1 MSPGPASPSSRLA
14 ALAALL
20 PQERA
25 RGLAPHVER
34 LCDPDGAVSLLRRLA
49 DRGPL
54 PDDPVRLHALLTL
67 GGCSPYLASLL
78 EQDPEAI
85 DILPATG
92 PRTAIATRDDL
103 EEALGRF
110 ELRRTSL
117 ELPAILR
124 RFKEREYLRI
134 AVADYLHLA
143 DLPSLVR
150 GLSLLADVL
159 LGRALRTAQT
169 SLEAKHGRPQS
180 RNDRGEIEASGFV
193 VLALGKLGGE
203 ELNYSSDI
211 DLLYLFERDGETSG
225 TGADGDG
232 VISNR
237 NFFARLAAEV
247 TRLIGEAGPGGE
259 VFRVDLNLRPGGR
272 DGDLAL
278 SLKAAVAYYSN
289 WAEGWERQ
297 ALIKARPVAGDLDL
311 GQRFLQAVEPLV
323 YPLKTDPYLLLEIGR
338 MKDRI
343 DARLSD
349 AGTGERDI
357 KLGRGGIRELEFA
370 VQALQLQRGGGDPW
384 LRQANTLLALH
395 RLATRGLIGMAEYAA
410 LGEAYTFLRN
420 VEHRL
425 QLGHNRQ
432 TALLPS
438 DPAAWK
444 PLSRSLVVTTDAR
457 DDETDRFADAL
468 ERHRVTVR
476 VFYDSVLGR
485 ARQRAIGREEPD
497 LLLDRLD
504 DEALIARLGAAGFPE
519 PTALLKPLQSLRR
532 LLHPARLEPPI
543 AQALRRSTA
552 SLLRA
557 ALESPNPRRAF
568 GHIEELFSA
577 LSADP
582 PALRRFVENHDM
594 IAPTV
599 RLLGRS
605 DLFAGLV
612 RRRPESLAALDD
624 RSRIVRRPSHAEW
637 SRALALALTGGDT
650 ASRASELRRF
660 HQEALLTTVLRD
672 LNRQAGLRE
681 TLHQLSDL
689 ADITVDAALR
699 LARDAVAQKAPRIG
713 VIGLGRLGSREI
725 DYDSDLDLI
734 FLYDAAGGDSADER
748 AAATR
753 VCEAAVRLLSTLS
766 RDGQLYEV
774 DLRLRPTGS
783 KGELVASPAGL
794 LAYFRNDA
802 DVWEMQSFLKARAV
816 AGDFDLATRAAR
828 DVEAVVLARGAA
840 LPPAD
845 LAEAVRDM
853 RRRQREARGGSAGE
867 RRLKHGPGGLSDI
880 DFAIEFLQLR
890 HRVPGPP
897 QKEARR
903 MLEYL
908 NALGLLAPGP
918 FAALYEGD
926 RFLKNLDHALR
937 LIHGRPMKTLPSDAL
952 RLDEAAALMDRLE
965 DPPAGRDLPE
975 IFDRRTQAVRAAFEA
990 VLTPAG

>member
-1 MSPGPASPSSRLA
+1 MSRPLPSRAA

-20 PQERA
+20 SDERA

-34 LCDPDGAVSLLRRLA
+34 LCDPDAAIALLSRLA
-49 DRGPL
+49 AAGPL

-78 EQDPEAI
+78 EQDPEAMAF
-85 DILPATG
+85 LPAAG
-92 PRTAIATRDDL
+92 PAAVATRDDL
-103 EEALGRF
+103 EEELGRF

-117 ELPAILR
+117 GLPAILR
-124 RFKEREYLRI
+124 RFKEREYLRF
-134 AVADYLHLA
+134 AVADYLHLT
-143 DLPSLVR
+143 DLPTLVR

-159 LGRALRTAQT
+159 LGRALRAAQT
-169 SLEAKHGRPQS
+169 TLEAKHGRPAA
-180 RNDRGEIEASGFV
+180 RNDRGESETSGFV

-211 DLLYLFERDGETSG
+211 DLLYLFARDGETTG
-225 TGADGDG
+225 TGAGAEG
-232 VISNR
+232 AISNR
-237 NFFARLAAEV
+237 IYFARLAAEV

-278 SLKAAVAYYSN
+278 SFKAAIGYYTD

-323 YPLKTDPYLLLEIGR
+323 YPKDPDPYMLLEIGR

-370 VQALQLQRGGGDPW
+370 VQALQLQRGGTDRW
-384 LRQANTLLALH
+384 LRQGNTLLALH

-410 LGEAYTFLRN
+410 LGDAYTFLRN

-425 QLGHNRQ
+425 QLGQNRQ

-438 DPAAWK
+438 DPAAWT
-444 PLSRSLVVTTDAR
+444 PLARSLSLPGDPR
-457 DDETDRFADAL
+457 EDETTIFAQTL
-468 ERHRVTVR
+468 ERHRHAVR
-476 VFYDSVLGR
+476 GFYDSVLGG
-485 ARQRAIGREEPD
+485 AAQRAIGREEPG

-504 DEALIARLGAAGFPE
+504 DEALLLRLGTAGFPE

-532 LLHPARLEPPI
+532 LLHPARLTPPI
-543 AQALRRSTA
+543 AQALRRATP
-552 SLLRA
+552 SLLRS
-557 ALESPNPRRAF
+557 ALEAPNPRRAL
-568 GHIEELFSA
+568 GHLEELFSA

-582 PALRRFVENHDM
+582 AAFRRFVEGHDR

-612 RRRPESLAALDD
+612 LRRPELLAGLDD
-624 RSRIVRRPSHAEW
+624 RSRLIRRPSQAEW
-637 SRALALALTGGDT
+637 SRALSTALAGGDV
-650 ASRASELRRF
+650 AARAAELRRF

-672 LNRQAGLRE
+672 LNRQEGLRE

-689 ADITVDAALR
+689 ADITVDACLR
-699 LARDAVAQKAPRIG
+699 LAREEVATKRAPRLG

-725 DYDSDLDLI
+725 DHDSDLDLI
-734 FLYDAAGGDSADER
+734 FLYDPAGGDTVEER
-748 AAATR
+748 AVATR
-753 VCEAAVRLLSTLS
+753 ICEGAVRLLSTLS
-766 RDGQLYEV
+766 RDGQLYQV

-794 LAYFRNDA
+794 LAYFRHDA
-802 DVWEMQSFLKARAV
+802 EVWELQSFLKARAV
-816 AGDFDLATRAAR
+816 AGDRDLAAQTAR
-828 DVEAVVLARGAA
+828 DVESVVLARAA
-840 LPPAD
+840 AMAPRD

-853 RRRQREARGGSAGE
+853 RRRQREARGGSPGE
-867 RRLKHGPGGLSDI
+867 RRLKHGAGGLSDI
-880 DFAIEFLQLR
+880 AFAIEFLQLR

-903 MLEYL
+903 MLEHL
-908 NALGLLAPGP
+908 QDLGLLAPEP

-926 RFLKNLDHALR
+926 RFLKHLDHALR
-937 LIHGRPMKTLPSDAL
+937 LIHGRPVKTLPLDAG
-952 RLDEAAALMDRLE
+952 RLQEVASLLDGLE
-965 DPPAGRDLPE
+965 DPPSGQDLPA

-990 VLTPAG
+990 VLAPST

>member
-1 MSPGPASPSSRLA
+1 MNRPDRLA

-20 PQERA
+20 PEERA
-25 RGLAPHVER
+25 RGLAPHIER
-34 LCDPDGAVSLLRRLA
+34 LCDPDGAVALLRRLA
-49 DRGPL
+49 AIGPL

-78 EQDPEAI
+78 EQDPEAMS
-85 DILPATG
+85 ILPATG

-110 ELRRTSL
+110 EMRRTSL
-117 ELPAILR
+117 ALPAILR

-143 DLPSLVR
+143 DLPTLVR

-169 SLEAKHGRPQS
+169 TLEARHGRPQT

-225 TGADGDG
+225 TGSDGDG
-232 VISNR
+232 VVSNR
-237 NFFARLAAEV
+237 IHFARLAAEV
-247 TRLIGEAGPGGE
+247 TRLIGETGPGGE

-278 SLKAAVAYYSN
+278 SLNAAVAYYTD

-311 GQRFLQAVEPLV
+311 GHRFLLAVEPLV
-323 YPLKTDPYLLLEIGR
+323 YPQDPDPYLLLEIGR

-349 AGTGERDI
+349 AGNGERDI

-370 VQALQLQRGGGDPW
+370 VQGLQLQRGGADPW
-384 LRQANTLLALH
+384 LRQGNTLLALH

-410 LGEAYTFLRN
+410 LGEAYTFLRD

-425 QLGHNRQ
+425 QLGQNRQ
-432 TALLPS
+432 TALLPA
-438 DPAAWK
+438 DPTAWP
-444 PLSRSLVVTTDAR
+444 PLARSLLLTTDPK
-457 DDETDRFADAL
+457 DDEVAIFAEAL
-468 ERHRVTVR
+468 ERHRTTVR
-476 VFYDSVLGR
+476 GFYDSVLGR
-485 ARQRAIGREEPD
+485 AAQRPIGREEPD
-497 LLLDRLD
+497 LLLDRID
-504 DEALIARLGAAGFPE
+504 DEALLARLGAAGFPE

-532 LLHPARLEPPI
+532 LLHPARLEPAI
-543 AQALRRSTA
+543 AQALRRSTP

-557 ALESPNPRRAF
+557 ALESPNPRRAL

-577 LSADP
+577 LSSDP
-582 PALRRFVENHDM
+582 AAFRRFVEDHDR
-594 IAPTV
+594 IGPTV
-599 RLLGRS
+599 RLLARS

-612 RRRPESLAALDD
+612 RRRPELLAALDD
-624 RSRIVRRPSHAEW
+624 RSRIVRRPSIAEW
-637 SRALALALTGGDT
+637 SRALAAALTGGEP
-650 ASRASELRRF
+650 AARAAALRRW

-689 ADITVDAALR
+689 ADITVEAALR

-734 FLYDAAGGDSADER
+734 FLYDPAGGDPADER
-748 AAATR
+748 AAASR
-753 VCEAAVRLLSTLS
+753 VCEAAVRILSTLS

-794 LAYFRNDA
+794 IAYFRHDA
-802 DVWEMQSFLKARAV
+802 DVWEMQSFLKARPV
-816 AGDFDLATRAAR
+816 AGDRDLAAR
-828 DVEAVVLARGAA
+828 GAREVEAIVLARGAA
-840 LPPAD
+840 LPPAE

-853 RRRQREARGGSAGE
+853 RRRQREARGGTAGE
-867 RRLKHGPGGLSDI
+867 RRLKHGAGGIADI

-897 QKEARR
+897 QREARR
-903 MLEYL
+903 MLEHL
-908 NALGLLAPGP
+908 QALGLLAPEP

-926 RFLKNLDHALR
+926 RFLKHLDHALR
-937 LIHGRPMKTLPSDAL
+937 LIHGRPVATLPSDPA
-952 RLDEAAALMDRLE
+952 RLEEAATLMDRLE
-965 DPPAGRDLPE
+965 EPPAGPDLPE
-975 IFDRRTQAVRAAFEA
+975 IFDRRTRAVRGAFEA
-990 VLTPAG
+990 VLSSAN